1 MPLLK
6 QPTGTIVLPQRTAQL
21 VPETDVLV
29 VGGGPSGVAA
39 AIGAADAGANVVL
52 AERYGF
58 LGGNATAGLV
68 LTWASYHTSLRQPI
82 ETLPKSSDEF
92 TIFPTDHGTG
102 RPIIAG
108 VLAKIVKRLVAL
120 GGAFA
125 PSRRTGYMVP
135 FDPELFKL
143 VALEMLDEAGVDLL
157 FHAFASG
164 IINENGLRGVIFETK
179 SGPLVV
185 KAKVIIDCTGDG
197 DIAVS
202 AGAPFEVGRLE
213 DNSVQPMT
221 LMFLLEGFERSK
233 FQDYVEKHPRQWNG
247 VEGLNDLMRDA
258 IEKGEL
264 QVPRE
269 NILFF
274 GSVHESQ
281 ISVNSTRITNVYGVD
296 VWDLTCAEI
305 EGRRQVA
312 QLTTFFRKYVP
323 GFERA
328 YVAQTGTNVSVR
340 ETRRIMG
347 EYKLT
352 AEDVLN
358 AHKFA
363 DVIALGS
370 YPIDVHNPLG
380 RGTFLKKIKAGSAYD
395 IPLRCLIPLKIDN
408 LLVAGRCISGTHI
421 ANASYRT
428 MPICFATGQAA
439 GVCAAIAAK
448 NSLQPRKTP
457 ASKVQ
462 HELLRQGAILKIK
475 QNRLA

>member
-1 MPLLK
+1 MPILR
-6 QPTGTIVLPQRTAQL
+6 QPTGDITLPERTAHL
-21 VPETDVLV
+21 IPETDVLV

-39 AIGAADAGANVVL
+39 ALGAVDAGAKVVL

-68 LTWASYHTSLRQPI
+68 LTWASYYTSFGRPMEI
-82 ETLPKSSDEF
+82 PTRNDEF
-92 TIFPTDHGTG
+92 TIFPTDHGSG
-102 RPIIAG
+102 QPIIAG
-108 VLAKIVKRLVAL
+108 VLARIVKRLVEV

-135 FDPELFKL
+135 FDPEIFKL
-143 VALEMLDEAGVDLL
+143 VSVELLDNAGVELL

-164 IINENGLRGVIFETK
+164 TLCDKDGSINGVVFETK

-233 FQDYVEKHPRQWNG
+233 FQRYVEKHPQQWNG
-247 VEGLNDLMRDA
+247 VEGLRDLMCEA
-258 IEKGEL
+258 IKKGEL
-264 QVPRE
+264 HVPRE

-312 QLTTFFRKYVP
+312 QLTRFFRKYVP

-328 YVAQTGTNVSVR
+328 YVAQTAANVSVR

-352 AEDVLN
+352 AMDVLN
-358 AHKFA
+358 AHKFD

-370 YPIDVHNPLG
+370 YPVDLHNPLG

-395 IPLRCLIPLKIDN
+395 IPLRCLMPLKVDD
-408 LLVAGRCISGTHI
+408 LLVAGRCISGTHM

-439 GVCAAIAAK
+439 GVCAALAVK
-448 NSLQPRKTP
+448 NRLKPRVTP
-457 ASKVQ
+457 ASEVQ
-462 HELLRQGAILKIK
+462 KELLRQGAILKIEK
-475 QNRLA
+475 QAV

>member
-1 MPLLK
+1 MPILN
-6 QPTGTIVLPQRTAQL
+6 QPTGTIILPERVAQL

-29 VGGGPSGVAA
+29 VGGGPSGIAA
-39 AIGAADAGANVVL
+39 ALGAAEAGAKVVL

-68 LTWASYHTSLRQPI
+68 LTWASYYTSSREPK
-82 ETLPKSSDEF
+82 ETTEHPDEF
-92 TIFPTDHGTG
+92 TIFPTDHGSG
-102 RPIIAG
+102 QPIIAG
-108 VLAKIVKRLVAL
+108 VLAKIVKRLIEL

-125 PSRRTGYMVP
+125 PSRRTGFMVP
-135 FDPELFKL
+135 FDPELLKF
-143 VALEMLDEAGVDLL
+143 VVLEMLDTAGVELL

-164 IINENGLRGVIFETK
+164 TIIDKGLRGVIFETK
-179 SGPLVV
+179 SGPLVI

-202 AGAPFEVGRLE
+202 AGAPFEVGRLA

-221 LMFLLEGFERSK
+221 LMFILEGFERSK
-233 FQDYVEKHPRQWNG
+233 FQNYVEKHPRQWNG
-247 VEGLNDLMRDA
+247 VEGLSDLMREA
-258 IEKGEL
+258 VKKGEL
-264 QVPRE
+264 QVPRH
-269 NILFF
+269 NLLFF
-274 GSVHESQ
+274 GSVHDTQ
-281 ISVNSTRITNVYGVD
+281 ITVNSTRITNAYGID

-305 EGRRQVA
+305 EGRQQVA
-312 QLTTFFRKYVP
+312 QLTSFFRKYVP

-328 YVAQTGTNVSVR
+328 YVAQTAANVSVR

-352 AEDVLN
+352 SEDVLN
-358 AHKFA
+358 AHKFD

-395 IPLRCLIPLKIDN
+395 IPLRCLVPLKVDN

-439 GVCAAIAAK
+439 GVCGALSAIENK
-448 NSLQPRKTP
+448 KPRNTP
-457 ASKVQ
+457 YCTVQ
-462 HELLRQGAILKIK
+462 EELLRQGAILTIK
-475 QNRLA
+475 ENGLV

>member
-1 MPLLK
+1 MPILK
-6 QPTGTIVLPQRTAQL
+6 QPTGNIVLPQRTAQL
-21 VPETDVLV
+21 IPETDVLV
-29 VGGGPSGVAA
+29 VGGGPSGIAA
-39 AIGAADAGANVVL
+39 ALGAAEAGAKVLL

-68 LTWASYHTSLRQPI
+68 LTWASYYTSSRQPTEI
-82 ETLPKSSDEF
+82 PTRNDEF
-92 TIFPTDHGTG
+92 TIFPTDHGSG
-102 RPIIAG
+102 QPIIAG
-108 VLAKIVKRLVAL
+108 VLAKIVKRLVEL

-135 FDPELFKL
+135 FDPELLKL
-143 VALEMLDEAGVDLL
+143 VTLEMLDGAGVELL

-164 IINENGLRGVIFETK
+164 TIIDKGLRGVVFETK

-197 DIAVS
+197 DIAFS
-202 AGAPFEVGRLE
+202 AGAPYEVGRLE

-247 VEGLNDLMRDA
+247 VEGLHDLMCEA
-258 IEKGEL
+258 VEKGEL
-264 QVPRE
+264 QLSRE

-274 GSVHESQ
+274 GSVHDTQ

-296 VWDLTCAEI
+296 VWDLTSAEL

-312 QLTTFFRKYVP
+312 QLTAFFRKYVP
-323 GFERA
+323 GFEQA
-328 YVAQTGTNVSVR
+328 YVAQTAANVCVR

-358 AHKFA
+358 AHKFD

-370 YPIDVHNPLG
+370 YPVDVHNPLG

-395 IPLRCLIPLKIDN
+395 IPLRCLVPLKVDN
-408 LLVAGRCISGTHI
+408 LLVAGRCISGSHI

-439 GVCAAIAAK
+439 GVCAAISVK
-448 NSLQPRKTP
+448 NQLQPRKAP
-457 ASKVQ
+457 ALKVQ
-462 HELLRQGAILKIK
+462 QELLHQGAILKI
-475 QNRLA
+475 NEIA